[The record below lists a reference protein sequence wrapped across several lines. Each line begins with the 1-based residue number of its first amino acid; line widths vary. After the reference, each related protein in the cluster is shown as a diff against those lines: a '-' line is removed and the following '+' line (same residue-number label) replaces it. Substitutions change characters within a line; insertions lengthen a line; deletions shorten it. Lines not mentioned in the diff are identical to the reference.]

1 VRHLRVLAFDTST
14 DDTVVA
20 AAEDGLPVF
29 ERVVAPDG
37 RRPLH
42 SRALLA
48 LVDEAVES
56 LGGWDRVDRIAVGV
70 GPGTFTG
77 IRIGVATAAGL
88 GASAGVDA
96 VGVPTLTA
104 LAMSAAEAAGS
115 HGPTL
120 PLIDARRGE
129 VFGCLHDGARRPAGE
144 PFVCGPAALVERL
157 ESTGESGEPPLIGGP
172 GAVRFRDELIHAGFD
187 VEPPASPV
195 HRLTGRPFCD
205 LGAAA
210 ETIGPETLEPLYLRI
225 PDAQLWLERDGK
237 ADRGDAAPER

>member
-1 VRHLRVLAFDTST
+1 MRVIALDTST

-20 AAEDGLPVF
+20 AAEDGIPVY
-29 ERVVAPDG
+29 ERVVPPRD

-42 SRALLA
+42 SQVLLE
-48 LVDEAVES
+48 LVDEAARSV
-56 LGGWDRVDRIAVGV
+56 GGWEGLDRIAVGV

-88 GASAGVDA
+88 SASTGVQA

-104 LAMSAAEAAGS
+104 LAISVAEAAGS
-115 HGPTL
+115 DGPTM

-129 VFGCLHDGARRPAGE
+129 VFGCLHDGSHRPAEE
-144 PFVCGPAALVERL
+144 PFVCGPDALVERL
-157 ESTGESGEPPLIGGP
+157 QATKGEGPPPLIGGP

-187 VEPPASPV
+187 VEPPESPA

-210 ETIGPETLEPLYLRI
+210 EVTGPETLEPLYLRI

-237 ADRGDAAPER
+237 AGPDRGAARNP

>member
-1 VRHLRVLAFDTST
+1 MRVVGFDTST

-20 AAEDGLPVF
+20 ATDAGLPVF
-29 ERVVAPDG
+29 ERVLPPGD
-37 RRPLH
+37 RRPVH
-42 SRALLA
+42 SQALLGLA
-48 LVDEAVES
+48 TEAAES
-56 LGGWDRVDRIAVGV
+56 VGGWNRVERIAVGV

-88 GASAGVDA
+88 GASTGVDV

-104 LAMSAAEAAGS
+104 LAISISEAADG
-115 HGPTL
+115 GEETL

-129 VFGCLHDGARRPAGE
+129 VFGCLHGAAHRPLE
-144 PFVCGPAALVERL
+144 DPFVCGPEALVERL
-157 ESTGESGEPPLIGGP
+157 EATGREGAPPLIGGP
-172 GAVRFRDELIHAGFD
+172 GAVRFRDELVLAGFE
-187 VEPPASPV
+187 VEPAGSPV

-210 ETIGPETLEPLYLRI
+210 ETVGPETLEPLYLRI

-237 ADRGDAAPER
+237 ADR